1 MAKYKPPI
9 PIKKRNLLK
18 ILRHHGCEIHPD
30 MGAGS
35 HWGMTRLLPNG
46 RELSYT
52 VADHR
57 EYQNDYINPI
67 RRAMQLSKDDG
78 VTTRQFYEV

>member
-9 PIKKRNLLK
+9 PIKKRKLQK
-18 ILRHHGCEIHPD
+18 ILRRHGCEIHPN

-35 HWGMTRLLPNG
+35 HWGMTRRLAGG
-46 RELSYT
+46 RVLSYT

-57 EYQNDYINPI
+57 EYENDYINPI
-67 RRAMQLSKDDG
+67 RRAMHLSKDHG
-78 VTTRQFYEV
+78 ITTRQFFEV